1 MLEAA
6 TTRGARAASKRVL
19 VLGGS
24 PSARARL
31 ARALAFRGYRVI
43 ECPSGR
49 DVVEMARRERP
60 ELVIV
65 QYPIS
70 AARHDIGNMLR
81 SDPKL
86 NGIRILDVIGWVG
99 AQDTETVGD
108 APLSRVEPARIVSE
122 VKELIGPAID
132 P

>member
-1 MLEAA
+1 MLEAT
-6 TTRGARAASKRVL
+6 TTRGVRAAAKRVL
-19 VLGGS
+19 VVGDA

-49 DVVEMARRERP
+49 DVGEVARRERP

-65 QYPIS
+65 QYHVS
-70 AARHDIGNMLR
+70 AARHEIGNVLR
-81 SDPKL
+81 SDPDL
-86 NGIRILDVIGWVG
+86 NGIRILDVIRCAVV
-99 AQDTETVGD
+99 QDTESVAG
-108 APLSRVEPARIVSE
+108 APLSSVEPARIVSE